1 MVDFTFTFTCINLK
15 YLGMILPIDAE
26 SAIECQ
32 QTSVQTKDEISL
44 HFALGILISI
54 IAVI

>member
-1 MVDFTFTFTCINLK
+1 MVDFTFAFTYISLK
-15 YLGMILPIDAE
+15 YLGMILPIYAE

-44 HFALGILISI
+44 HSALSTLVFI